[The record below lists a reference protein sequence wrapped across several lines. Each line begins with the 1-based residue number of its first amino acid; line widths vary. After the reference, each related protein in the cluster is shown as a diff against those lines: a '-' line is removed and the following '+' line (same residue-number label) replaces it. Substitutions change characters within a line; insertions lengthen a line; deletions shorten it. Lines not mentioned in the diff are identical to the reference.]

1 MAISVEWGLSFDW
14 RITVLAVFRP
24 FSSLWG
30 ASKQPSTGSMIAF
43 HKKIRLRL
51 YARVELL
58 LAGNFQLMF
67 WIEIRFE
74 GQELF
79 ARWSFWVRIC
89 SIPIQLRGMNLGP
102 MAVQWRSKWG
112 ACDFIRRM
120 IPARRHPF
128 ECIWLLQK
136 MPEPCL
142 MDENNKITT
151 DKVELW
157 HATLPCRLKSP
168 SKPLVEWTLRI
179 AYCMQPEDLLE

>member
-1 MAISVEWGLSFDW
+1 MAISVAWGLSFDW

-58 LAGNFQLMF
+58 LAGTFYLMF

-79 ARWSFWVRIC
+79 ARWSFCVRTC
-89 SIPIQLRGMNLGP
+89 SVPIQLRGMNWALWRFNG
-102 MAVQWRSKWG
+102 RSKWG

-136 MPEPCL
+136 MRELCL
-142 MDENNKITT
+142 MDENNKIPQT
-151 DKVELW
+151 
-157 HATLPCRLKSP
+157 R
-168 SKPLVEWTLRI
+168 
-179 AYCMQPEDLLE
+179 